1 MSEALLFEDEIHHS
15 MFQVGSGTYYDFYGE
30 IPEQAEQESTAT
42 LGLAHTRAVRA
53 AFEPSIF
60 PILGL
65 AELDVEI
72 INLPA
77 SKSPFDI
84 LILDED
90 KELKKGIFCLR
101 KLVGVE
107 YADILAQRVEYL
119 IQVAYE
125 DEPDCI
131 PLVSASLNSF
141 INLFISNPEL
151 LRPNIVLTPS
161 RNLQAQWGKQR
172 DKKFVVEFLQ
182 GNLVNFVLFTQDPV
196 RKSKIARLSGQITK
210 IIIMYFVIVHES
222 I

>member
-125 DEPDCI
+125 DEP
-131 PLVSASLNSF
+131 
-141 INLFISNPEL
+141 E
-151 LRPNIVLTPS
+151 
-161 RNLQAQWGKQR
+161 QAQGGKQR

-196 RKSKIARLSGQITK
+196 RKSKIARLSGQITIQMLLQTVEPFGVLSWITSK
-210 IIIMYFVIVHES
+210 ENG
-222 I
+222 